1 MVVCILLPRFE
12 LAVAAGGRQALAS
25 GPLALAPEIG
35 REPLIGETSAA
46 AEAYGVRA
54 GLRLGEALARCPTLR
69 LVTPDPAGV
78 ADAWE
83 HIVAALEGI
92 GAAVESDHPGIAWF
106 EEKGLRTLHGG
117 TVEHVITAA
126 RRALAA
132 VTRAATPQS
141 TPITSPLDALS
152 PPEVEILPPG
162 STPHGPAEADA
173 RVVPLTSAPSAT
185 AAPLRVPERIG
196 PTSSA
201 ASVPVP
207 PGGASPTSS
216 SGAAPM
222 SSSGASP
229 ASSSGAA
236 PMSSSGAAAASSRVS
251 RAGSSSPSGAAPSRV
266 LGAGGAGSPSGVTA
280 APSHVPNQIGAPG
293 GGGPA
298 SRGLGSPGGGT
309 GVANVGRIGAAPG
322 GAASSGAGRIG
333 AAPSRFAALAA
344 AHRAR
349 TRRPEIAPESPAQLA
364 AYLAPLPVSLL
375 NARPEVAALPDSLER
390 FGIATLGELAALSR
404 AHLADRFGPA
414 GPLARDL
421 AQGKDAPLRPRVP
434 SERLEE
440 VLELPES
447 ASGPQLERAL
457 GMLIDRVLARPE
469 RRGRTVRAVVLSAAL
484 VGGGTWRSQ
493 MTFREALADPR
504 RMRLAITG
512 RLTELPAPADSLR
525 LRVEAFGP
533 PSGDQRSLLAEPA
546 TIRRARLREAVRQTR
561 AAAGPDAALRILA
574 VDPDSRVPERRLALA
589 PWEP

>member
-12 LAVAAGGRQALAS
+12 LAVAAGGREALAS

-69 LVTPDPAGV
+69 LVAPDPAGV

-83 HIVAALEGI
+83 HVVTTLEGI
-92 GAAVESDHPGIAWF
+92 GAAVESDRPGAAWF
-106 EEKGLRTLHGG
+106 EERGLRRLHGG
-117 TVEHVITAA
+117 SVEGVITAA

-132 VTRAATPQS
+132 ARVGN
-141 TPITSPLDALS
+141 LGGGS
-152 PPEVEILPPG
+152 PPA
-162 STPHGPAEADA
+162 GPASRA
-173 RVVPLTSAPSAT
+173 RVVP
-185 AAPLRVPERIG
+185 G
-196 PTSSA
+196 GGA
-201 ASVPVP
+201 ASP
-207 PGGASPTSS
+207 SPF
-216 SGAAPM
+216 
-222 SSSGASP
+222 ASP
-229 ASSSGAA
+229 APGVVA
-236 PMSSSGAAAASSRVS
+236 PLAS
-251 RAGSSSPSGAAPSRV
+251 
-266 LGAGGAGSPSGVTA
+266 
-280 APSHVPNQIGAPG
+280 
-293 GGGPA
+293 
-298 SRGLGSPGGGT
+298 
-309 GVANVGRIGAAPG
+309 

-349 TRRPEIAPESPAQLA
+349 ARRPEIAPESPKRLA

-375 NARPEVAALPDSLER
+375 GARPEVAALPEALER

-404 AHLADRFGPA
+404 AQLADRFGPA
-414 GPLARDL
+414 GLVARDL
-421 AQGKDAPLRPRVP
+421 ARGKDTPLRPRVP

-457 GMLIDRVLARPE
+457 GMLIDRVLARNE
-469 RRGRTVRAVVLSAAL
+469 RRGRTVRAVVLSAKL
-484 VGGGTWRSQ
+484 VGGGTWRTQ

-512 RLTELPAPADSLR
+512 RLTELPAPADALR
-525 LRVEAFGP
+525 LRVAAFGP

-546 TIRRARLREAVRQTR
+546 SIRRARLREAVRQTR

>member
-12 LAVAAGGRQALAS
+12 LAVAAGGREALAS

-83 HIVAALEGI
+83 RIVAALEGI

-106 EEKGLRTLHGG
+106 EEAGLRGIHGG
-117 TVEHVITAA
+117 TVESVITAA

-132 VTRAATPQS
+132 VTRPATSPFA
-141 TPITSPLDALS
+141 PPPPPSPLDALS
-152 PPEVEILPPG
+152 PPEIGILPTPG
-162 STPHGPAEADA
+162 GE
-173 RVVPLTSAPSAT
+173 VVPLTAARSQASPPPGAPGSPAGRGQVSPPAGAASA
-185 AAPLRVPERIG
+185 RVP
-196 PTSSA
+196 S
-201 ASVPVP
+201 
-207 PGGASPTSS
+207 
-216 SGAAPM
+216 
-222 SSSGASP
+222 
-229 ASSSGAA
+229 
-236 PMSSSGAAAASSRVS
+236 
-251 RAGSSSPSGAAPSRV
+251 
-266 LGAGGAGSPSGVTA
+266 
-280 APSHVPNQIGAPG
+280 QIGAPG
-293 GGGPA
+293 GGGPT

-309 GVANVGRIGAAPG
+309 GTANVGRIGAVPG

-333 AAPSRFAALAA
+333 VAPSRFAALAA

-349 TRRPEIAPESPAQLA
+349 ARRPEVAPESPARLA

-375 NARPEVAALPDSLER
+375 STRPEVAALPDSLER

-421 AQGKDAPLRPRVP
+421 ARGKDAPLRPRVP

-484 VGGGTWRSQ
+484 VGGGTWRSP

-546 TIRRARLREAVRQTR
+546 AIRRARLREAVRQTR

>member
-12 LAVAAGGRQALAS
+12 LAVAAGGREALAA

-69 LVTPDPAGV
+69 LVAPDPAGV

-83 HIVAALEGI
+83 RLVGALEGI
-92 GAAVESDHPGIAWF
+92 GAAVESDRPGAAWF
-106 EEKGLRTLHGG
+106 EEQGLRGLHGG
-117 TVEHVITAA
+117 SVEGVITAA

-132 VTRAATPQS
+132 ARVGNQGGG
-141 TPITSPLDALS
+141 S
-152 PPEVEILPPG
+152 PPAGARPK
-162 STPHGPAEADA
+162 PAFAGAD
-173 RVVPLTSAPSAT
+173 
-185 AAPLRVPERIG
+185 
-196 PTSSA
+196 
-201 ASVPVP
+201 
-207 PGGASPTSS
+207 
-216 SGAAPM
+216 GAAPNTAAAGPPVPLRACRRRAA
-222 SSSGASP
+222 SGS
-229 ASSSGAA
+229 AA
-236 PMSSSGAAAASSRVS
+236 SGAAAAIPRGR
-251 RAGSSSPSGAAPSRV
+251 RAEPLHRSAAAPF
-266 LGAGGAGSPSGVTA
+266 
-280 APSHVPNQIGAPG
+280 AP
-293 GGGPA
+293 PA
-298 SRGLGSPGGGT
+298 T
-309 GVANVGRIGAAPG
+309 GVVAPLSP
-322 GAASSGAGRIG
+322 GAASSGAGRVG
-333 AAPSRFAALAA
+333 VAPSRFAALAA

-349 TRRPEIAPESPAQLA
+349 ARRAEIAPESPKSLA

-375 NARPEVAALPDSLER
+375 SSRPEVAALPEALER

-421 AQGKDAPLRPRVP
+421 ARGKDAPLRPRVP

-457 GMLIDRVLARPE
+457 GMLIDRVLARNE
-469 RRGRTVRAVVLSAAL
+469 RRGRTVRAVVLSAKL
-484 VGGGTWRSQ
+484 VGGGTWRTQ

>member
-12 LAVAAGGRQALAS
+12 LAVAAGGREALAA

-69 LVTPDPAGV
+69 LVAPDPAGV

-83 HIVAALEGI
+83 RVVAALEGI
-92 GAAVESDHPGIAWF
+92 GAAVESDHPGTAWF
-106 EEKGLRTLHGG
+106 EEQGLRSLHGG
-117 TVEHVITAA
+117 SVEGVIRTA

-132 VTRAATPQS
+132 ATRGERGGPPSLLATFAAP
-141 TPITSPLDALS
+141 PLSGDAPLVFGDPSS
-152 PPEVEILPPG
+152 PPALGVAG
-162 STPHGPAEADA
+162 GT
-173 RVVPLTSAPSAT
+173 APS
-185 AAPLRVPERIG
+185 
-196 PTSSA
+196 SSA
-201 ASVPVP
+201 TSV
-207 PGGASPTSS
+207 AF
-216 SGAAPM
+216 
-222 SSSGASP
+222 
-229 ASSSGAA
+229 
-236 PMSSSGAAAASSRVS
+236 
-251 RAGSSSPSGAAPSRV
+251 
-266 LGAGGAGSPSGVTA
+266 
-280 APSHVPNQIGAPG
+280 GAPG
-293 GGGPA
+293 GGAPS

-309 GVANVGRIGAAPG
+309 GEASVGRIGASASS
-322 GAASSGAGRIG
+322 AASSGAGRVG

-349 TRRPEIAPESPAQLA
+349 ARRPEIAPDSPARLA

-375 NARPEVAALPDSLER
+375 NARPEVAALPEALER

-404 AHLADRFGPA
+404 AQLADRFGVA
-414 GPLARDL
+414 GTIARDL
-421 AQGKDAPLRPRVP
+421 ARGKDTPLRPRVP
-434 SERLEE
+434 SERLQE

-546 TIRRARLREAVRQTR
+546 AIRRARLREAVRQTR